1 MPNEILFNEDL
12 KDKEKLLY
20 CFVSSLCAAE
30 WYCWATNQYLA
41 DQLNVKTPKTKLT
54 RQTISTY
61 LNSLSRFWY
70 LDIEMEYQWK
80 QIVNRKITLWI
91 WRIGIKEKLN
101 TPIKEKTNTLLRKS
115 LQNNNTSINNTNIN
129 INTISKDIG
138 ENPPEVGVQE
148 ISLDDINTESEDSK
162 RGEIQKTTELAETG
176 IHPTPPTPSP
186 RAKWPNPNV
195 EAILSA
201 IKQYHGWVDWSPAE
215 ERKYAHN
222 LAKKIIAHPTFS
234 EFLFRSENESE
245 AIRLFVLAVCQRA
258 KNYQTWWTT
267 SPKSLYYN
275 MLKIIANKPKNNT
288 CII

>member
-20 CFVSSLCAAE
+20 CFISSLCAAE

-41 DQLNVKTPKTKLT
+41 DQLNVKTPKTKLIKW
-54 RQTISTY
+54 TISRFISNLVKQGY
-61 LNSLSRFWY
+61 LEV
-70 LDIEMEYQWK
+70 IEGPQ
-80 QIVNRKITLWI
+80 RKIALTNWTRGVVKNSNGGL
-91 WRIGIKEKLN
+91 L
-101 TPIKEKTNTLLRKS
+101 KTTRGVVKNS
-115 LQNNNTSINNTNIN
+115 IHNNTIQYYNT
-129 INTISKDIG
+129 NTISKDI
-138 ENPPEVGVQE
+138 EELGVKE
-148 ISLDDINTESEDSK
+148 ISLDDINAESEDSK
-162 RGEIQKTTELAETG
+162 RGEIQKNTELAETG

-186 RAKWPNPNV
+186 RAKWPSPNV